1 MKKNL
6 KTILALTLAVVF
18 IIPFAL
24 VLSACGATT
33 QVVSTY
39 DALVSALS
47 GTSNVVKLDADID
60 VEDMLLVK
68 REMTLD
74 LNGHK
79 LYNTKDIWFDKEEPQ
94 KWSII
99 EVGKDGVL
107 TITGNGKIDAKENDC
122 YAIDVA
128 DGGKLTIEDGEF
140 IGNISA
146 VYVYEGSAEIK
157 GGKFSIKQLNDN
169 KVESPYGLTINIYNN
184 DPDKDGVR
192 LLEEKGTVSITGGL
206 FKNFDPAGRVDN
218 PHDELVA
225 KGYKAKETPIDGEK
239 YYEIVKE

>member
-39 DALVSALS
+39 DELVSALS

-79 LYNTKDIWFDKEEPQ
+79 LYNTKDIWFDKEEPH

-169 KVESPYGLTINIYNN
+169 KVESEYGQTVNIYNKN
-184 DPDKDGVR
+184 AENKTA
-192 LLEEKGTVSITGGL
+192 TVSITGGL
-206 FKNFDPAGRVDN
+206 FKNFDPAGKIDN

-225 KGYKAKETPIDGEK
+225 KGYKAVEAKVDGEK

>member
-39 DALVSALS
+39 DELVSALS

-122 YAIDVA
+122 YAIDVYK
-128 DGGKLTIEDGEF
+128 GKLVIENGEF

-169 KVESPYGLTINIYNN
+169 KVESEYGQTVNIYNKN
-184 DPDKDGVR
+184 AENKTA
-192 LLEEKGTVSITGGL
+192 TVSITGGL
-206 FKNFDPAGRVDN
+206 FKNFDPAGKIDN

-225 KGYKAKETPIDGEK
+225 KGYKAVETKVDGEK

>member
-39 DALVSALS
+39 GELVSALS

-79 LYNTKDIWFDKEEPQ
+79 LYNTKDIWFDKEGPQ

-169 KVESPYGLTINIYNN
+169 KVESEYGQTVNIYNKN
-184 DPDKDGVR
+184 AENKTA
-192 LLEEKGTVSITGGL
+192 TVSITGGL

-225 KGYKAKETPIDGEK
+225 KGYKAVETKVDGEK

>member
-79 LYNTKDIWFDKEEPQ
+79 LHNTGDIWFDKAEPH

-99 EVGKDGVL
+99 EVAKNGVL

-128 DGGKLTIEDGEF
+128 DGGKLTIENGEF

-169 KVESPYGLTINIYNN
+169 KVESEYGQTVNIYNKN
-184 DPDKDGVR
+184 AENKTA
-192 LLEEKGTVSITGGL
+192 TVSITGGL

-225 KGYKAKETPIDGEK
+225 KGYKAVEAKVDGEK
-239 YYEIVKE
+239 YYKIVKDN

>member
-169 KVESPYGLTINIYNN
+169 KVESEYGQTVNIYNKN
-184 DPDKDGVR
+184 AENKTA
-192 LLEEKGTVSITGGL
+192 TVSITGGL
-206 FKNFDPAGRVDN
+206 FKNFDPAGKIDN

-225 KGYKAKETPIDGEK
+225 KGYKAVEAKVDGEK

>member
-39 DALVSALS
+39 GELVSALS

-79 LYNTKDIWFDKEEPQ
+79 LYNTKDIWFDKEEPH

-128 DGGKLTIEDGEF
+128 DGGKLTIENGEF

-169 KVESPYGLTINIYNN
+169 KVESEYGQTVNIYNKN
-184 DPDKDGVR
+184 AENKTA
-192 LLEEKGTVSITGGL
+192 TVSITGGL
-206 FKNFDPAGRVDN
+206 FKNFDPAGKIDN

-225 KGYKAKETPIDGEK
+225 KGYKAVETKVDGAN

>member
-39 DALVSALS
+39 DELVSALS
-47 GTSNVVKLDADID
+47 GTSNVVKLDADIN

-122 YAIDVA
+122 YAIDVYK
-128 DGGKLTIEDGEF
+128 GKLVIENGEF

-169 KVESPYGLTINIYNN
+169 KVESKYGQTVNIYNKN
-184 DPDKDGVR
+184 AENKTA
-192 LLEEKGTVSITGGL
+192 TVSITGGL

-225 KGYKAKETPIDGEK
+225 KGYKAVEAKVDGEK

>member
-39 DALVSALS
+39 DELVLALS

-60 VEDMLLVK
+60 VKDMLLVK

-79 LYNTKDIWFDKEEPQ
+79 LYNTKNIWFDDGKSQ

-99 EVGKDGVL
+99 EVAKNGVL
-107 TITGNGKIDAKENDC
+107 TITGNGKIDAKADDC
-122 YAIDVA
+122 YAIDV
-128 DGGKLTIEDGEF
+128 DKGKLVIENGEF

-146 VYVYEGSAEIK
+146 VYVYEGSTEIK

-169 KVESPYGLTINIYNN
+169 KVESAYGQTVNIYNEN
-184 DPDKDGVR
+184 AENKTA
-192 LLEEKGTVSITGGL
+192 TVSITGGL

-225 KGYKAKETPIDGEK
+225 KGYKAQETTIDGEK

>member
-39 DALVSALS
+39 DELVSALS
-47 GTSNVVKLDADID
+47 STSNVVKLDADID

-122 YAIDVA
+122 YAIDVYK
-128 DGGKLTIEDGEF
+128 GKLVIENGEF

-169 KVESPYGLTINIYNN
+169 KVESEYGQTVNIYNKN
-184 DPDKDGVR
+184 AENKTA
-192 LLEEKGTVSITGGL
+192 TVSITGGL
-206 FKNFDPAGRVDN
+206 FKNFDPAGKIDN

-225 KGYKAKETPIDGEK
+225 KGYKAVETKVDGEK

>member
-39 DALVSALS
+39 GELVSALS

-79 LYNTKDIWFDKEEPQ
+79 LYNTKDIWFDKEEPH

-169 KVESPYGLTINIYNN
+169 KVESEYGQTVNIYNKN
-184 DPDKDGVR
+184 AENKTA
-192 LLEEKGTVSITGGL
+192 TVSITGGL

-225 KGYKAKETPIDGEK
+225 KGYKAVETKIDGEK
-239 YYEIVKE
+239 YYKIVKDN

>member
-39 DALVSALS
+39 GELVSALS

-79 LYNTKDIWFDKEEPQ
+79 LYNTKDIWFDKEEPH

-169 KVESPYGLTINIYNN
+169 KVESEYGQTVNIYNKN
-184 DPDKDGVR
+184 AENKTA
-192 LLEEKGTVSITGGL
+192 TVSITGGL
-206 FKNFDPAGRVDN
+206 FKNFDPAGKIDN

-225 KGYKAKETPIDGEK
+225 KGYKAQETTIDGEK

>member
-39 DALVSALS
+39 GELVSALS

-79 LYNTKDIWFDKEEPQ
+79 LYNTKDIWFDKEEPH

-169 KVESPYGLTINIYNN
+169 KVESEYGQTVNIYNKN
-184 DPDKDGVR
+184 AENKTA
-192 LLEEKGTVSITGGL
+192 TVSITGGL
-206 FKNFDPAGRVDN
+206 FKNFDPAGKIDN

-225 KGYKAKETPIDGEK
+225 KGYKAVETKIDGEK

>member
-39 DALVSALS
+39 GELVSALS

-79 LYNTKDIWFDKEEPQ
+79 LYNTKDIWFDKEEPH

-169 KVESPYGLTINIYNN
+169 KVESEYGQTVNIYNKN
-184 DPDKDGVR
+184 AENKTA
-192 LLEEKGTVSITGGL
+192 TVSITGGL
-206 FKNFDPAGRVDN
+206 FKNFDPAGKIDN

-225 KGYKAKETPIDGEK
+225 KGYKAVETKVDGEK

>member
-39 DALVSALS
+39 DELVSALS
-47 GTSNVVKLDADID
+47 GTSNVVKLGADID
-60 VEDMLLVK
+60 VEDMLVVT

-74 LNGHK
+74 LNGHT

-99 EVGKDGVL
+99 EVAKNGVL
-107 TITGNGKIDAKENDC
+107 TITGNGKIDAKKDDC
-122 YAIDVA
+122 YAVDVA
-128 DGGKLTIEDGEF
+128 GGKLVIENGEF
-140 IGNISA
+140 IGNVAS
-146 VYVYEGSAEIK
+146 VYCFVGSAEIK

-169 KVESPYGLTINIYNN
+169 KVETEYGQTINIYNEYAEN
-184 DPDKDGVR
+184 GTA
-192 LLEEKGTVSITGGL
+192 TVSITGGL

-218 PHDELVA
+218 PHDMLVA
-225 KGYKAKETPIDGEK
+225 EGYKAVETEVEGEK
-239 YYEIVKE
+239 YYKIVKE

>member
-39 DALVSALS
+39 DELVSALS

-122 YAIDVA
+122 YAIDVYK
-128 DGGKLTIEDGEF
+128 GKLVIENGEF

-169 KVESPYGLTINIYNN
+169 KVESEYGQTVNIYNKN
-184 DPDKDGVR
+184 AENKTA
-192 LLEEKGTVSITGGL
+192 TVSITGGL
-206 FKNFDPAGRVDN
+206 FKNFDPAGKIDN

-225 KGYKAKETPIDGEK
+225 KGYKAVETKVDGEK
-239 YYEIVKE
+239 YYKIVKDN